1 VNTTLISRNE
11 GFTPEQLCGKKNQF
25 KASFIIFFSAPRR
38 RGENMFEY
46 FSFDNA
52 NIFLV
57 LKSLKMI
64 KELCKTQKKPQ
75 TNKMTKKHL
84 QNIYFCIQGAVNRV
98 YILIF
103 L

>member
-11 GFTPEQLCGKKNQF
+11 GFTPEQVCGKKNQF
-25 KASFIIFFSAPRR
+25 KASVIIFSAPRR

-64 KELCKTQKKPQ
+64 KQSRKTQKRPK
-75 TNKMTKKHL
+75 
-84 QNIYFCIQGAVNRV
+84 
-98 YILIF
+98 LIK
-103 L
+103 